1 MSIISRRAESAP
13 PAHRRVDAVA
23 TAKHARQTGSYLT
36 DGVDLFRSLGAIA
49 GGMGQMVGLENC
61 RSLDVMLLPIGEVR
75 ARGLRAVV
83 PAAGE
88 PGSG

>member
-1 MSIISRRAESAP
+1 MSIMSRTAASAP
-13 PAHRRVDAVA
+13 PSHRRVDAVA
-23 TAKHARQTGSYLT
+23 AAKHARQPGSYLT
-36 DGVDLFRSLGAIA
+36 DGVDLFRSLGAVA

-75 ARGLRAVV
+75 TRGLRAVV

-88 PGSG
+88 RGSG